1 MFDSGNLLD
10 IFRFLLQNIRLSPRT
25 IYKGFSS
32 GFHKAN
38 HAPRTKEREAAG
50 SWKGKDESVGGSHT
64 TGEERVDFLMIR
76 FCIYA
81 AFSPWRNES
90 LLRMPLWC
98 LYTRRYMSRISL
110 HEYTDFPH
118 APAVARVIAPI
129 AGGAGCGQS
138 QPAKLATKL
147 ILRVRGRPLTI

>member
-1 MFDSGNLLD
+1 MNWPHLAQKREKRLVVEKARMSRLGAPTPLEKKESTSWWFDFASTWPSLLD
-10 IFRFLLQNIRLSPRT
+10 ETNRYCGCPNKLCIQSKSNIRPVVRGSTP
-25 IYKGFSS
+25 SVQ
-32 GFHKAN
+32 
-38 HAPRTKEREAAG
+38 TKEPL
-50 SWKGKDESVGGSHT
+50 T
-64 TGEERVDFLMIR
+64 
-76 FCIYA
+76 
-81 AFSPWRNES
+81 
-90 LLRMPLWC
+90 LWC

-129 AGGAGCGQS
+129 ADGAGCGQS